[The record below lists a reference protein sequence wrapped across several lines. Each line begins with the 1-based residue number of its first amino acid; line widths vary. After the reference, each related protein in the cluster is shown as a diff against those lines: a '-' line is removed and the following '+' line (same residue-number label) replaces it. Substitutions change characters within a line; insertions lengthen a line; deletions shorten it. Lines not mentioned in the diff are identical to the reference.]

1 MSKTHSD
8 ADDKVLLRDNTR
20 DIAWLTLNRP
30 KAYNALSGDLMS
42 ELISSLNS
50 IANERDIKVVVIKG
64 A

>member
-8 ADDKVLLRDNTR
+8 ADDKVLLRHNAR

-50 IANERDIKVVVIKG
+50 
-64 A
+64 